1 MAQPIPS
8 IARVPERPRQPT
20 RRRAMGEA
28 MATARVRPMR
38 ALRAT
43 AGPRRPASRR
53 AGPRVPGF
61 KFARSPPA
69 PRREPARP
77 TRFPIVR
84 WSADFRADSPPVMP
98 ETRCASKNWKWWP
111 GAESNHRHADF
122 QYGGEPGSAL
132 PTQRRVTGFSRAY
145 RIALRDRTHTE
156 PEAVKVTPPIVRPDP
171 VQRLTRIATERLPNP
186 ASNGRNGLRVDPLPA
201 QKT

>member
-1 MAQPIPS
+1 MA
-8 IARVPERPRQPT
+8 
-20 RRRAMGEA
+20 G
-28 MATARVRPMR
+28 ARVRPTR
-38 ALRAT
+38 PLRAT

-61 KFARSPPA
+61 QFARSPPA

-156 PEAVKVTPPIVRPDP
+156 PEAVKVTPPDCAPRSRSTTYAHRDRTSSEPRVERTQRPARRP
-171 VQRLTRIATERLPNP
+171 SAGAENLNF
-186 ASNGRNGLRVDPLPA
+186 
-201 QKT
+201 